1 MEDRKGP
8 ERGRR
13 DAHRPVPM
21 TAAPSANG
29 MYETLDREASVPLY
43 LQLAAL
49 LRGRIERGEWRA
61 GQKIPSEN
69 ELNRLY
75 GVSRMTARQVL
86 AQLVNEH
93 LLYRVQGKGTFV
105 AEPKI
110 STRSP
115 AYMGIREQLEGLGY
129 AIATRVLT
137 NALVPADDR
146 VARVLRIMPGQRV
159 HEIRRVR
166 LLSGGEPI
174 SLHVSYV
181 PERLAPTM
189 DDGDLVDRQLCEILE
204 SDHSLAM
211 SKVSETLESTLATPQ
226 EAKDL
231 EITRRTPLLLL
242 THEIADPTGRTFEY
256 SRILFRGDKIR
267 LQFHYDL

>member
-1 MEDRKGP
+1 MI
-8 ERGRR
+8 
-13 DAHRPVPM
+13 
-21 TAAPSANG
+21 APAANG
-29 MYETLDREASVPLY
+29 SFETLDRDASVPLY

-49 LRGRIERGEWRA
+49 LRTRIERGEWQA

-86 AQLVNEH
+86 AQLVSED

-105 AEPKI
+105 AHRKI

-115 AYMGIREQLEGLGY
+115 AYMGIREQLEGTGY
-129 AIATRVLT
+129 DIATRVLT
-137 NALVPADDR
+137 HELVPADER
-146 VARVLRIMPGQRV
+146 VARALRIVPGQRV

-166 LLSGGEPI
+166 LLADDEPI

-181 PERLAPTM
+181 PERLAPVL
-189 DDGDLVDRQLCEILE
+189 DDDDLVERQLCVILE
-204 SDHSLAM
+204 ADHGLRM
-211 SKVSETLESTLATPQ
+211 GKVSETLESTLATPQ

-231 EITRRTPLLLL
+231 QVSRRTPLLLL
-242 THEIADPTGRTFEY
+242 THEIADLSARMFEY
-256 SRILFRGDKIR
+256 SRILFRGDKVR